1 MTEADWLAAT
11 APKPML
17 KFLREKASDRKLRL
31 FSCACCRRGWH
42 RLGDTRSRQAIEVT
56 EQYADGLAGEEEL
69 ALTSVLA
76 EEAFQSTSW
85 NDNGGANQLVTL
97 AAWGTTAPTTEP
109 FVLDDEML
117 PGFVASAVFLMGDY
131 ADDPETERREQS
143 SLLRDIIGNPF
154 RPTAAAPAWL
164 TPGVVALAR
173 RMYDERDFSAMP
185 ILADALQDA
194 GCEQPDVLAHCRGD
208 GPHVRGC
215 WVVDLVLGKT

>member
-11 APKPML
+11 DPRPML
-17 KFLREKASDRKLRL
+17 KLLHDKAIDRKLRL

-42 RLGDTRSRQAIEVT
+42 LLGDKRSRQAIEVA
-56 EQYADGLAGEEEL
+56 EQYADGLVGEEEL

-85 NDNGGANQLVTL
+85 SDNGGANKLVTS
-97 AAWGTTAPTTEP
+97 AARGITAPTTEQSI
-109 FVLDDEML
+109 FDDDML
-117 PGFVASAVFLMGDY
+117 PGFVTNAVLLMGDS
-131 ADDPETERREQS
+131 DDPEMERREQS

-154 RPTAAAPAWL
+154 RPITADPAWL

-173 RMYDERDFSAMP
+173 RMYDARDFSPMP

-194 GCEQPDVLAHCRGD
+194 GCEQADILAHCRGD

-215 WVVDLVLGKT
+215 WVVDLVLGKK